1 MTDSQFLIKKALQ
14 LSIEGDRLFKESKT
28 QGTERQKNI
37 LTVKACCFWTR
48 ADELYDRAQE
58 V

>member
-14 LSIEGDRLFKESKT
+14 LSLEGDRLLKESLMA
-28 QGTERQKNI
+28 GEGLKNKLI
-37 LTVKACCFWTR
+37 IKACGFHER
-48 ADELYDRAQE
+48 AKGLYYQAQE